1 MLAAGLGI
9 SKRNWGTVSTP
20 PPCWFEWWLHELALY
35 ASASACRPEAVRGS
49 ARLAENTVGLHGGN
63 LRRKQ
68 MATFVLQLSCLL
80 TVV

>member
-20 PPCWFEWWLHELALY
+20 PRWFEWWLHELALY

-49 ARLAENTVGLHGGN
+49 ARLTENTVGLHGGN